1 MVAPLLIL
9 VAHGLDGLT
18 FLLAVQRWGISGES
32 NPVAHL
38 VVGAA
43 GVGGLLLLKA
53 AGASVAAGIV
63 ARARRWRTV
72 MLLVAVL
79 AAIVGAVANLGAVAL

>member
-9 VAHGLDGLT
+9 VAHALDGLT
-18 FLLAVQRWGISGES
+18 FVMAVQRWGISGES

-53 AGASVAAGIV
+53 AGASAAAGIV
-63 ARARRWRTV
+63 ARARRWRTA
-72 MLLVAVL
+72 MLLAAVL
-79 AAIVGAVANLGAVAL
+79 AGIIGAVVNLGAVAL